1 MESKFARV
9 ASYALVVSFLT
20 VCMSAAE
27 VHATSVTIQ
36 STDSPWNYGGT
47 SVGGLDSTTPVET
60 PITPGAGQVLT
71 FSSVTGTISLTPG
84 FPAGPDGRTSSPPG
98 AFPMNVSAAAGLSGI
113 ISNNSAFLAGVFL
126 NGNESNSGHVTPA
139 TLSFGTTNSFT
150 SLSPLDD
157 QVFFIGD
164 GLTGTGSG
172 STQTFVIP
180 TDATELVLAIP
191 DANGYSGPPGAYFDN
206 SGSFV
211 AVFSISE
218 TATTPLPATLPLFAG
233 GLGFVGYLTRR
244 KKRAQAVAAA

>member
-1 MESKFARV
+1 MELKFARL
-9 ASYALVVSFLT
+9 AGAALFISSLA

-84 FPAGPDGRTSSPPG
+84 FPAGPDGRISSPPG

-126 NGNESNSGHVTPA
+126 NGQESASGHVTPA

-172 STQTFVIP
+172 TTQTFVVP
-180 TDATELVLAIP
+180 ADATELVLAIP

-244 KKRAQAVAAA
+244 KRNMKSAHAI